1 MGLEMDGGQDVTLEE
16 KIEDIRNRMRHPW
29 RMDVFLGAEARGA
42 RFYHYTYASKG
53 CWKTAEELI
62 LSGSV
67 ESGLV
72 LISRAIRDACIVE
85 CLTSPSQYIRDYREW
100 YESRR

>member
-1 MGLEMDGGQDVTLEE
+1 MGLEVDGGQDVTLEE

-29 RMDVFLGAEARGA
+29 RISDLLGAETKGEW
-42 RFYHYTYASKG
+42 FYRYTYASKG

-72 LISRAIRDACIVE
+72 LINRAIRDACIAE

-100 YESRR
+100 YESRK